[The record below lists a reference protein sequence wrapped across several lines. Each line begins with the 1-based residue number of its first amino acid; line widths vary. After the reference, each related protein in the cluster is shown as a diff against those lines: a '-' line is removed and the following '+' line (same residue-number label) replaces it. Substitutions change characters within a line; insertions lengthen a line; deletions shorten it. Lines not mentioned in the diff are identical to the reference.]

1 MGMAI
6 SAHLAEIT
14 AYLFSRVSLN
24 SQALTY
30 GALTFSEQIINMNQ
44 DDLIIAFSFPPY
56 SEPTIKAAQY
66 AKENDLKVISI
77 TDKPTSEIVQYSDL
91 ILQVSVESVTM
102 ANSIMAPLVIIYA
115 LAAQIGLDNKQ
126 KTIRTIESLDHVR
139 KEH

>member
-1 MGMAI
+1 
-6 SAHLAEIT
+6 
-14 AYLFSRVSLN
+14 
-24 SQALTY
+24 
-30 GALTFSEQIINMNQ
+30 MNQ